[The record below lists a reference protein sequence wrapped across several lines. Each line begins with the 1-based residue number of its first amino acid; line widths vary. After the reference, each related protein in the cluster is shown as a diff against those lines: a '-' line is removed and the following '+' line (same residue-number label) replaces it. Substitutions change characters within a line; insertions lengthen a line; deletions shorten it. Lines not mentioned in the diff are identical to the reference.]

1 VGTGHDQ
8 GGERGTVTSSPA
20 SLAPVQQESVLEQE
34 IAGSHKAK
42 STESLELEKGQ
53 PKKQSI
59 AEEHQHNEVKEKSGE
74 RSHQLSDQYLKSSS
88 EERVDGDN
96 HLNQVENAQK
106 LSDQHLKSSSE
117 EREDADNHL
126 NQVVNAQKPSD
137 QPLKSSSEEWVD
149 VVDNPKQAKSAQHNQ
164 KDKAS
169 DVHAVVSQSLPR
181 GEELAS
187 VERSKS
193 AGSEDQQDKEG
204 VLLLQPAL
212 SVFSL
217 KGGDGRRA
225 PPSSPTLI
233 RGKSREHSEESK
245 ATIPAGI
252 LQAAAD
258 SVMLQARQLVDIQG
272 QDAVKEDSVDEEPGE
287 DQQNRKNVQ
296 TSEAEESAP
305 HETRAGKEVPGSVQ
319 ELVSDEHLVHEPAKA
334 QLPTLA
340 NGPES
345 EAQDAPSLSAS
356 EPSPTGDDESRSS
369 LAGGNDATAL
379 QPPAR
384 GEPADLGP
392 DSRGS
397 GSFQEWYAKQK
408 SGGMA
413 RKASVSK
420 RRPVGELKP
429 STYVDTTHVQAL
441 QALQKLNVSFQAL
454 SQIMSYPSQISAT
467 EACRCWL
474 QTSFLLAFLCS
485 QYYGTFRQME
495 VYLVPAWKAG

>member
-1 VGTGHDQ
+1 METGHDQ

-34 IAGSHKAK
+34 IAGSHKAE

-53 PKKQSI
+53 QKEQSI

-74 RSHQLSDQYLKSSS
+74 RSHQLSDQYLKSFSA
-88 EERVDGDN
+88 ERVDGDN

-117 EREDADNHL
+117 EREDVDNHL

-137 QPLKSSSEEWVD
+137 QPLKSSSEERVD
-149 VVDNPKQAKSAQHNQ
+149 MVDNPKQAESAQHNQ

-169 DVHAVVSQSLPR
+169 DVHAVVSQSLPG

-212 SVFSL
+212 SVFLL

-272 QDAVKEDSVDEEPGE
+272 QDAVKEDSVDEEPDK

-305 HETRAGKEVPGSVQ
+305 HETRAEKEVPGSVQ

-334 QLPTLA
+334 QLPILA

-413 RKASVSK
+413 SKASVSK

-454 SQIMSYPSQISAT
+454 SRIMSYPSQISAT
-467 EACRCWL
+467 EACRCCL

-485 QYYGTFRQME
+485 QYYGTF
-495 VYLVPAWKAG
+495 